1 MSRVS
6 IAGVVLAGGMSRR
19 MGGRDKALEMLAGV
33 PLIGHVIDGIRRQ
46 VSDLALSVEQ
56 PRPRLAAFGLPQL
69 ADPAPG
75 HRGPLSGLLSG
86 LRHFSDRYPWVLL
99 APCDAPFLPADLGS
113 KLLAGALEKS
123 LPGAVAVYRGE
134 WQPTFSIW
142 HRSLLPEVERAVEGS
157 GLGGFKQLM
166 RTVNVAGCSWR
177 VDEGSRNPPPFLNV
191 NDPETLE
198 EAGRW
203 LRHTAGGALPCS
215 A

>member
-1 MSRVS
+1 MSGVS

-19 MGGRDKALEMLAGV
+19 MGGRDKALEMLAGA
-33 PLIGHVIDGIRRQ
+33 PLIEHVIARIRRQ
-46 VSDLALSVEQ
+46 VSDLALSVE
-56 PRPRLAAFGLPQL
+56 RPTPNLAALGLPQL
-69 ADPAPG
+69 ADPVPG
-75 HRGPLSGLLSG
+75 HQGPLSGLLSG

-113 KLLAGALEKS
+113 RLLAGALEKS
-123 LPGAVAVYRGE
+123 LPGAVAVCRGE

-142 HRSLLPEVERAVEGS
+142 HRSLLPEVERAVEDS

-177 VDEGSRNPPPFLNV
+177 ADEGSSNPPPFLNV

-203 LRHTAGGALPCS
+203 LRHATEGALPCS

>member
-1 MSRVS
+1 MSRAA

-19 MGGRDKALEMLAGV
+19 MGGRDKALEKLAGA
-33 PLIGHVIDGIRRQ
+33 PLIGHVIERIRRQ
-46 VSDLALSVEQ
+46 VSDLALSVE
-56 PRPRLAAFGLPQL
+56 RPAPSLAAFGFPQL
-69 ADPAPG
+69 ADPVPG

-99 APCDAPFLPADLGS
+99 VPCDAPFLPTDLGS
-113 KLLAGALEKS
+113 KLLACALEKS
-123 LPGAVAVYRGE
+123 LPGAVAVYRDE

-142 HRSLLPEVERAVEGS
+142 HRSLLPQVEQAVEDS

-166 RTVNVAGCSWR
+166 RTVEVAGCSWR
-177 VDEGSRNPPPFLNV
+177 ADEGSSNPPPFLNV

-198 EAGRW
+198 EASIW
-203 LRHTAGGALPCS
+203 LRHAVGGALPCS

>member
-1 MSRVS
+1 
-6 IAGVVLAGGMSRR
+6 
-19 MGGRDKALEMLAGV
+19 MGGRDKALEMLAGA
-33 PLIGHVIDGIRRQ
+33 PLLGHVIGRIRRQ
-46 VSDLALSVEQ
+46 VSDLALSVER
-56 PRPRLAAFGLPQL
+56 PAPRLAVFGLPQL
-69 ADPAPG
+69 VDPVPG

-86 LRHFSDRYPWVLL
+86 LRHFSERYPWVLL
-99 APCDAPFLPADLGS
+99 APCDAPFLPTNLGS
-113 KLLAGALEKS
+113 KLLAGALEKR

-142 HRSLLPEVERAVEGS
+142 HRSLLPEVEQAVEHS

-166 RTVNVAGCSWR
+166 RTVKVAGCSWR
-177 VDEGSRNPPPFLNV
+177 AAEGSSNPPPFLNV

-203 LRHTAGGALPCS
+203 LRRATGGALPCS